1 MSGALFPKWEGN
13 FWQSNEVEISV
24 VSTDQTL
31 IWQSQ
36 TLGIDHLGKSGDD
49 TLWNLAYGQ
58 GILAAFVMRGSLL
71 TGTTTR
77 GKKKN
82 HLSAFAFFQQR
93 AKNNSAGTEQGK
105 ADYTFWLMVP
115 YIFREIHTEAWFT
128 CTSVLETGP
137 GQTPGP
143 KYLKLLG
150 NSEEDLNLHLYVALY
165 QSFFNYEST
174 PCFYF
179 LLPEAPS

>member
-1 MSGALFPKWEGN
+1 
-13 FWQSNEVEISV
+13 
-24 VSTDQTL
+24 
-31 IWQSQ
+31 
-36 TLGIDHLGKSGDD
+36 
-49 TLWNLAYGQ
+49 
-58 GILAAFVMRGSLL
+58 MRRKLL
-71 TGTTTR
+71 TVKWGRNICGEHGPDTDLTVPDARNRSPWQKQRWHSVKLGLRAGDTGCIR
-77 GKKKN
+77 YAGQPSHRDHDQREKKKN